1 MKGIAAILPS
11 ETTRD
16 LAMQEAGSHWI
27 PQEDLSRGKVLTKAC
42 LRAGEN
48 LQLPSRVLANILGVS
63 EATVSRMRAGE
74 YVLKETQKPYELA
87 ALFVRLYRSLDAL
100 VGGDDA
106 VAAKWL
112 KGQNTALNGVPL
124 EMIQS
129 VSGLL
134 NVITYLD
141 ARRAVI

>member
-1 MKGIAAILPS
+1 MREEARPFQAAA
-11 ETTRD
+11 D
-16 LAMQEAGSHWI
+16 G
-27 PQEDLSRGKVLTKAC
+27 LSRPEVLTKAS

-63 EATVSRMRAGE
+63 EATVSRMKVGGYLLRE
-74 YVLKETQKPYELA
+74 SQKPYELA

-112 KGQNTALNGVPL
+112 KANNTALNGVPL
-124 EMIQS
+124 DMIQS